1 MLAERVNGEDTT
13 VNLQSNKLDS
23 AERVSFLTLFLQK
36 PDIHKYQ
43 EC

>member
-1 MLAERVNGEDTT
+1 MLAERVNGEDKS
-13 VNLQSNKLDS
+13 VNLQSDKLGS
-23 AERVSFLTLFLQK
+23 TGRVSFLTLFLQK